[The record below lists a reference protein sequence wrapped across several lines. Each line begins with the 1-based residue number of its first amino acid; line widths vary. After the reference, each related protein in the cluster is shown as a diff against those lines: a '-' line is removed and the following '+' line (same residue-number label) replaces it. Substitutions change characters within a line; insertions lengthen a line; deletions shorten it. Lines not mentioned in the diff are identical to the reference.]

1 MRVAFRAS
9 SQSELFQSVETFPWA
24 RRVWRLDLHHTFD
37 PDQARWRTCGSR
49 AIDEELR
56 GRDRREHGL
65 DDIAQ
70 HLTIM
75 PDGEIW
81 SGRDWNATPASV
93 GQGLSQGAFMIA
105 MVGNFDAGIDRLEGP
120 QLASTIAAIRAVQS
134 RFRLPPQALLFQ
146 NEVPLADVTSP
157 GSGIRKGEM
166 LALVRRAHHATLPAL
181 PHVAQLPAAI
191 DLEVSRRPTPA
202 CGKAELAMAG

>member
-37 PDQARWRTCGSR
+37 PDHARWWTCGSKAIHEQLR
-49 AIDEELR
+49 A
-56 GRDRREHGL
+56 RDRHATGL

-81 SGRDWNATPASV
+81 SGRDWNATPDSV

-105 MVGNFDAGIDRLEGP
+105 MVGNFDAGHDRLEGP
-120 QLASTIAAIRAVQS
+120 QLESTIAAIRAVQT

-146 NEVPLADVTSP
+146 NELPLAEVTSP

-166 LALVRRAHHATLPAL
+166 LALVGRAHHATLPAL
-181 PHVAQLPAAI
+181 ADVAHLPAVFKPSSGTAHGAGN
-191 DLEVSRRPTPA
+191 RRA
-202 CGKAELAMAG
+202 VLALTG